1 MRVHDYNFESAT
13 GWIYKSDGGGRPL
26 SMYRSIGGLAR
37 TLTARYYKTG
47 SGNIIG
53 HWDDGYATTGI
64 LEIEDTGSD

>member
-1 MRVHDYNFESAT
+1 
-13 GWIYKSDGGGRPL
+13 
-26 SMYRSIGGLAR
+26 MYRSIGGLAR

-47 SGNIIG
+47 SLDIIS